1 LDGKREGEKKEGVM
15 TMSKAFHPPMRILL
29 GPGPSNVDE
38 RVLSAMTA
46 QVVGYFDSTMIEL
59 SGEIRRLLN
68 LCFGTANRVTFPI
81 SGTGTAGMEAALVN
95 LIEPGDKIL
104 VGVNGYFG
112 DRMYQIAERC
122 GGTPVRIEAPWGKPI
137 LPEQIESALMKEQR
151 VKVVALV
158 HAETSTGVLQ
168 PLDGLHEVVERHG
181 ALLLVDTV
189 TSLAAHPIEVD
200 RRRIDTC
207 YSGTQKALNAPPG
220 LAPITMSDRAME
232 ICRKRSHKVQSF
244 YLDVTLFEQYWG
256 TNKFYHY
263 TPPVSMYY
271 ALLEALLI
279 VEEEGLEARFAR
291 HRLNHLALV
300 AGIEAMGLSMLVDP
314 AYRLWS
320 LNAVRIPSGVDDA
333 KVRGRL
339 LQEFSIEIGGGL
351 GDLKGKVWRV
361 GLMGKNSTA
370 NNVLLFLAALE
381 RILRSEGV
389 PCASGIPAAE
399 EIYLKNRSA

>member
-1 LDGKREGEKKEGVM
+1 M

-29 GPGPSNVDE
+29 GPGPSNVEE

-46 QVVGYFDSTMIEL
+46 QVVGYFDPAMLEL

-81 SGTGTAGMEAALVN
+81 SGTGSAGMEAALVN

-104 VGVNGYFG
+104 IGYNGFFG
-112 DRMYQIAERC
+112 DRMYQIVERC
-122 GGTPVRIEAPWGKPI
+122 GGIAVKIEGAWGTPIFPD
-137 LPEQIESALMKEQR
+137 QIESALKKEQGT
-151 VKVVALV
+151 KIVALV

-168 PLDGLHEVVERHG
+168 PLDGLHEIVGKYG

-189 TSLAAHPIEVD
+189 TSLAAHPVEVD
-200 RRRIDTC
+200 RRRIDAC
-207 YSGTQKALNAPPG
+207 YSATQKALNAPPG
-220 LAPITMSDRAME
+220 LAPITMSDRAVE
-232 ICRKRSHKVQSF
+232 VCRKRSRKVQSY
-244 YLDVTLFEQYWG
+244 YLDVALFEQYWG
-256 TNKFYHY
+256 TNKFYHH
-263 TPPVSMYY
+263 TPPVSLYY
-271 ALLEALLI
+271 ALLEALRI
-279 VEEEGLEARFAR
+279 VEEEGLEARYAR

-300 AGIEAMGLSMLVDP
+300 AGIEAMGLAMLVEP
-314 AYRLWS
+314 AHRLWS
-320 LNAVRIPSGVDDA
+320 LNAVRIPSGADDA

-339 LQEFSIEIGGGL
+339 VEDFGIEIGGGL

-370 NNVLLFLAALE
+370 NNVLLFLVGLE

-389 PCASGIPAAE
+389 RCPSGIPAAE
-399 EIYLKNRSA
+399 EVYLKHRSTGGSQNPKPQ